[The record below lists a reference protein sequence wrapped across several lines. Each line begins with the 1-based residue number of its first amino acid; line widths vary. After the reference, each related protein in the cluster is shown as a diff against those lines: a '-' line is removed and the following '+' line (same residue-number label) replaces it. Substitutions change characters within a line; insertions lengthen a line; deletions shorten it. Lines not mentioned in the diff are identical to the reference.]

1 MPAITTLPDIS
12 APIGV
17 PYGLFD
23 VLGGAYS
30 ATLSGDLT
38 LTTDHPVVTKL
49 DPGGAGRTITLEAES
64 GAAGRFRLVV
74 NSADAA
80 EVLTINNDA
89 AAAISTP
96 AQNEAALL
104 YCDGT
109 SWTEI
114 AVFTISFTP

>member
-23 VLGGAYS
+23 VLGGAFS

-38 LTTDHPVVTKL
+38 LTTDHPLVVKL
-49 DPGGAGRTITLEAES
+49 DPAGARNVTLEAEA
-64 GAAGRFRLVV
+64 GAAGRFRLIV
-74 NSADAA
+74 NAA
-80 EVLTINNDA
+80 NASEVITIKNDA
-89 AAAISTP
+89 AATISTP
-96 AQNEAALL
+96 DQNQAALL

-114 AVFTISFTP
+114 AVITISFT

>member
-38 LTTDHPVVTKL
+38 LTTDYPAVVKL

-64 GAAGRFRLVV
+64 GAAGRFRLIV
-74 NSADAA
+74 NAADVA
-80 EVLTINNDA
+80 EVLTINDDGGSEV
-89 AAAISTP
+89 STP
-96 AQNEAALL
+96 TNNQAALV

-109 SWTEI
+109 AWTEI
-114 AVFTISFTP
+114 AVITVSFS

>member
-38 LTTDHPVVTKL
+38 LTTDYPAVVKL
-49 DPGGAGRTITLEAES
+49 DPGGAGRTITLEAEA
-64 GAAGRFRLVV
+64 GAAGRFRVVV
-74 NSADAA
+74 NSADNP
-80 EVLTINNDA
+80 EVLTINDDA
-89 AAAISTP
+89 AAEVSTP
-96 AQNEAALL
+96 TQNQAALL

-114 AVFTISFTP
+114 AVFTVSCS

>member
-30 ATLSGDLT
+30 ATLSGDLA
-38 LTTDHPVVTKL
+38 LTTDHPAVVKL

-80 EVLTINNDA
+80 EVLTINDDGG
-89 AAAISTP
+89 SEVSSPT
-96 AQNEAALL
+96 QSEAALL

>member
-30 ATLSGDLT
+30 ATLAGDLT
-38 LTTDHPVVTKL
+38 LTTDHPAVVKL
-49 DPGGAGRTITLEAES
+49 DPGGAGRTITLEAEA

-74 NSADAA
+74 NSADNP
-80 EVLTINNDA
+80 EVLTINDDA
-89 AAAISTP
+89 AVEVSTP
-96 AQNEAALL
+96 TQNQAAFL

-114 AVFTISFTP
+114 AVFTISFS

>member
-1 MPAITTLPDIS
+1 MPAITALPDIS

-38 LTTDHPVVTKL
+38 LTTDYPLVVKL
-49 DPGGAGRTITLEAES
+49 DPGGSARDVTLEAES
-64 GAAGRFRLVV
+64 GAAGRFRLIV
-74 NSADAA
+74 NSADNPEIITVKDDGAA
-80 EVLTINNDA
+80 T
-89 AAAISTP
+89 ISTP
-96 AQNEAALL
+96 TQNQAALV

-114 AVFTISFTP
+114 AVFTISFS

>member
-1 MPAITTLPDIS
+1 MPAITALPDIS

-17 PYGLFD
+17 PYGL
-23 VLGGAYS
+23 LGGAYS

-49 DPGGAGRTITLEAES
+49 DPGGAGRIITLEAES

-74 NSADAA
+74 NSADLA
-80 EVLTINNDA
+80 EVLTINDDGGSEV
-89 AAAISTP
+89 STP
-96 AQNEAALL
+96 TQNEAALL

-114 AVFTISFTP
+114 AVFTISFS

>member
-30 ATLSGDLT
+30 ATLAGDLT
-38 LTTDHPVVTKL
+38 LTTDHPAVVKL
-49 DPGGAGRTITLEAES
+49 DPAGARTVTLEAES
-64 GAAGRFRLVV
+64 GAAGRFRLIV
-74 NSADAA
+74 NAA
-80 EVLTINNDA
+80 NASEVITINDDGG
-89 AAAISTP
+89 SEVSSPT
-96 AQNEAALL
+96 QSEAALL

>member
-38 LTTDHPVVTKL
+38 LTTDYPAVVKL
-49 DPGGAGRTITLEAES
+49 DPAGARTVTLEAES
-64 GAAGRFRLVV
+64 GAAGRFRLIV
-74 NSADAA
+74 NAANAA
-80 EVLTINNDA
+80 EVITVQDDGA
-89 AAAISTP
+89 ATISTP
-96 AQNEAALL
+96 TQNEAALL

>member
-64 GAAGRFRLVV
+64 GAA
-74 NSADAA
+74 A